1 MLLYVKNRLIMT
13 AMGVGLGEHEGKA
26 TDDFIAFYA
35 RRAQGGCGLIITEIT
50 RVTEGHGIG
59 EYDQLSLS
67 KDENIESFSKL
78 ADAIHQFDSRIFV
91 QLQHPG
97 RETYLALTGGLDL
110 NSMKLDITLAADS
123 FAPVKLVKDGRI
135 TKLGQARATKYVNA
149 KYIK

>member
-1 MLLYVKNRLIMT
+1 MPLNSPCKVGNVEIKNRLIMT

-78 ADAIHQFDSRIFV
+78 ADRGYAIRI
-91 QLQHPG
+91 
-97 RETYLALTGGLDL
+97 LATRHYQD
-110 NSMKLDITLAADS
+110 MA
-123 FAPVKLVKDGRI
+123 RI
-135 TKLGQARATKYVNA
+135 SANV
-149 KYIK
+149 